1 LEMKRIL
8 TSLLFSLAVV
18 FQLSAAPMFSQQQD
32 SVFLDE
38 STRPGLT
45 AGVIS
50 HHENVAGEAE
60 GMFARQE
67 DGAETDSAGDS
78 YESVVKEAQLTN
90 IIPGRIGF
98 NFSISKLLRGLLG
111 MVVLIAIAWAF
122 SKNRRAISWRTV
134 GIGLAIQLLLAIGIL
149 YVPVIQGIFEVVG
162 KIFVKILFFTSVGTE
177 FLFGSGPDGAIA
189 KPLQT
194 FAVNIL
200 PTIIFFS
207 AITSVLFYLG
217 VIQYIVRGL
226 GYLMSR
232 TMGLSGAESLS
243 VAGNIFLGQTE
254 SPLMIKAYLE
264 KLNESEMLLVMSGGM
279 ATLAGGV
286 LAAYIGFLGG
296 GNPEQE
302 LIFAKHLLAAS
313 VMAAPGV
320 VVISKILIP
329 NTDKVDKTIRVSQE
343 NIGKN
348 VLDAISN
355 GTAEGIRLA
364 VNVAGMLLVFIA
376 FIALI
381 NFIFVKIGDWT
392 TLNDLVA
399 AVTGGTYSELS
410 LEFLLGY
417 GLSPVMWL
425 IGVPLEDITLT
436 GSLLGKKLIM
446 TEFVAY
452 IRLSDM
458 KAAGVF
464 SDTKSIIMS
473 VYMLCGFANFA
484 SIGIQIGGIGA
495 LAPGKRIQLSRLGMR
510 ALLAGTLAGL
520 LSATLVGVLL
530 G

>member
-1 LEMKRIL
+1 MNRIIASIILIAGLVMISINCSAQNDSLQNDSSTVIIQAQNDVPEISATTGDAQMK
-8 TSLLFSLAVV
+8 
-18 FQLSAAPMFSQQQD
+18 
-32 SVFLDE
+32 
-38 STRPGLT
+38 
-45 AGVIS
+45 
-50 HHENVAGEAE
+50 
-60 GMFARQE
+60 
-67 DGAETDSAGDS
+67 
-78 YESVVKEAQLTN
+78 N
-90 IIPGRIGF
+90 IIPEKMGF
-98 NFSISKLLRGLLG
+98 QFSFEKILRGLLG
-111 MVVLIAIAWAF
+111 MLVLLGIAWAF
-122 SKNRRAISWRTV
+122 SKNRKAIAWKTV
-134 GIGLAIQLLLAIGIL
+134 GIGIAIQLILAIGIL
-149 YVPVIQGIFEVVG
+149 YVPMVQTVFEFVG
-162 KIFVKILFFTSVGTE
+162 KIFVKILFFTNVGTE
-177 FLFGSGPDGAIA
+177 FLFGSGAEGEIA

-194 FAVNIL
+194 FAITIL

-217 VIQYIVRGL
+217 IIQYIVRGL

-232 TMGLSGAESLS
+232 ALGLSGAESLS

-264 KLNESEMLLVMSGGM
+264 KLNESEMMLVMSGGM

-296 GNPEQE
+296 GDPEQS

-320 VVISKILIP
+320 VVISKILVP
-329 NTDKVDKTIRVSQE
+329 NTDKIDKTLKVSQE

-348 VLDAISN
+348 VLDSIAN

-364 VNVAGMLLVFIA
+364 VNVAAMLLVFIA

-381 NFIFVKIGDWT
+381 NYVFVKIGDWT
-392 TLNDLVA
+392 TLNEMVA
-399 AVTGGTYSELS
+399 RATNGRYDEIS

-417 GLSPVMWL
+417 GLSPIMWL
-425 IGVPLEDITLT
+425 IGVPLDDITLT

-452 IRLSDM
+452 ISLSDL
-458 KAAGVF
+458 KAAGAF
-464 SDTKSIIMS
+464 SDPKSIIMS

-495 LAPGKRIQLSRLGMR
+495 LAPGKKVQLSKLGMR
-510 ALLAGTLAGL
+510 ALLAGTLAAL
-520 LSATLVGVLL
+520 LSATLVGILL

>member
-1 LEMKRIL
+1 MRKIVALFIL
-8 TSLLFSLAVV
+8 ILGMLVFPLNIYPQDTIHPNDSNAYSLTLSQAVPSL
-18 FQLSAAPMFSQQQD
+18 S
-32 SVFLDE
+32 
-38 STRPGLT
+38 
-45 AGVIS
+45 
-50 HHENVAGEAE
+50 
-60 GMFARQE
+60 
-67 DGAETDSAGDS
+67 ETDSDVHLS
-78 YESVVKEAQLTN
+78 N
-90 IIPGRIGF
+90 IIPKDTGFSFSLVRI
-98 NFSISKLLRGLLG
+98 LRGLLG
-111 MVVLIAIAWAF
+111 MLVLLSIAWAF
-122 SKNRRAISWRTV
+122 STNRKAIPWKTV
-134 GIGLAIQLLLAIGIL
+134 GIGLTIQLVLAIGIL
-149 YVPVIQGIFEVVG
+149 YVPFIQVAFEFVG
-162 KIFVKILFFTSVGTE
+162 KIFVKILYFTGIGTK
-177 FLFGSGPDGAIA
+177 FLFGSGAEGEIA

-194 FAVNIL
+194 FAINIL

-232 TMGLSGAESLS
+232 SLGLSGAESLS

-264 KLNESEMLLVMSGGM
+264 KLNESEIMLVMSGGM

-296 GNPEQE
+296 GDSQQE

-320 VVISKILIP
+320 VVISKILVP
-329 NTDKVDKTIRVSQE
+329 NTEKVDKTISISQD

-348 VLDAISN
+348 ILDSIAN
-355 GTAEGIRLA
+355 GTSEGIRLA
-364 VNVAGMLLVFIA
+364 VNVAAMLLVFIA

-381 NFIFVKIGDWT
+381 NFIFVKVGSWI
-392 TLNDLVA
+392 NINHLVSGI
-399 AVTGGTYSELS
+399 TNGRYDELS
-410 LEFLLGY
+410 LEFILGY
-417 GLSPVMWL
+417 GLSPIMWL
-425 IGVPLEDITLT
+425 IGVPLDDITIT

-452 IRLSDM
+452 ISLSDL

-495 LAPGKRIQLSRLGMR
+495 LAPGKKVQLSKLGMR
-510 ALLAGTLAGL
+510 ALLAGTLAAL
-520 LSATLVGVLL
+520 LSATLVGIML

>member
-1 LEMKRIL
+1 MRRTFFIFFLAAGLIAVPIRAFVQPG
-8 TSLLFSLAVV
+8 TSQVDPVENAVNQDTSDV
-18 FQLSAAPMFSQQQD
+18 IASGEVIDFHASDEIAKTDEEAAVTGDVNGGMSQ
-32 SVFLDE
+32 
-38 STRPGLT
+38 
-45 AGVIS
+45 
-50 HHENVAGEAE
+50 
-60 GMFARQE
+60 
-67 DGAETDSAGDS
+67 
-78 YESVVKEAQLTN
+78 
-90 IIPGRIGF
+90 IIPDKIAF
-98 NFSISKLLRGLLG
+98 NFSLNKILRGLLG
-111 MVVLIAIAWAF
+111 MLVLIAIAWAF
-122 SKNRRAISWRTV
+122 SKNRKAISWKTV
-134 GIGLAIQLLLAIGIL
+134 GIGIAIQLLLAIGIL
-149 YVPVIQGIFEVVG
+149 YVPLIQAIFEIVG
-162 KIFVKILFFTSVGTE
+162 KVFVKILFFTNVGTE
-177 FLFGSGPDGAIA
+177 FLFGSGAEGTIA

-194 FAVNIL
+194 FAINIL

-217 VIQYIVRGL
+217 IIQLIVRGM
-226 GYLMSR
+226 GYMMSR
-232 TMGLSGAESLS
+232 AMGLSGAESLS

-296 GNPEQE
+296 GDPEQE
-302 LIFAKHLLAAS
+302 LVFAKHLLAAS

-329 NTDKVDKTIRVSQE
+329 NTDKIDKTIRVSQE

-364 VNVAGMLLVFIA
+364 VNVAAMLLVFIA

-381 NFIFVKIGDWT
+381 NYIFVKFGDWT
-392 TLNDLVA
+392 TLNDLVQR
-399 AVTGGTYSELS
+399 VTDGRYDEIS

-425 IGVPLEDITLT
+425 IGVPLDDITLT

-452 IRLSDM
+452 ISLADM
-458 KAAGVF
+458 KSTGLF
-464 SDTKSIIMS
+464 SDPKSIIMS

-510 ALLAGTLAGL
+510 ALLAGTLAAL
-520 LSATLVGVLL
+520 LSATLVGILL

>member
-1 LEMKRIL
+1 MRRIFLSFILAAGLIALPLFSNTHDVQGFGDVLQLADNASAIAYLVTDKPDGAQAMDPSDTTVNVASEQLSSDSPATSINEGASQITQIIPDRIAFSFSMKR
-8 TSLLFSLAVV
+8 V
-18 FQLSAAPMFSQQQD
+18 
-32 SVFLDE
+32 
-38 STRPGLT
+38 
-45 AGVIS
+45 
-50 HHENVAGEAE
+50 
-60 GMFARQE
+60 
-67 DGAETDSAGDS
+67 
-78 YESVVKEAQLTN
+78 
-90 IIPGRIGF
+90 
-98 NFSISKLLRGLLG
+98 LRGLLG
-111 MVVLIAIAWAF
+111 MIGLIAIAWAF
-122 SKNRRAISWRTV
+122 SKNRRAISWKTV
-134 GIGLAIQLLLAIGIL
+134 GIGLAIQVLLAIGIL
-149 YVPVIQGIFEVVG
+149 YVPVIQSVFEVVG

-177 FLFGSGPDGAIA
+177 FLFGSGPEGDIA

-194 FAVNIL
+194 FAINIL

-207 AITSVLFYLG
+207 AITSLLFYLG
-217 VIQYIVRGL
+217 IIQYIVRGL
-226 GYLMSR
+226 GYMMSR
-232 TMGLSGAESLS
+232 AMGLSGAESLS

-264 KLNESEMLLVMSGGM
+264 KMNESEILLVMSGGM

-296 GNPEQE
+296 GDRVQE

-320 VVISKILIP
+320 VVISKILVP
-329 NTDKVDKTIRVSQE
+329 NTESVDKTIRVSQE

-355 GTAEGIRLA
+355 GTAEGVRLA
-364 VNVAGMLLVFIA
+364 VNVAAMLLVFIA

-392 TLNDLVA
+392 TLNELVTRL
-399 AVTGGTYSELS
+399 TGGRYNELS

-417 GLSPVMWL
+417 GLAPVMWL

-452 IRLSDM
+452 VSLAEM
-458 KAAGVF
+458 KSTGLF
-464 SDTKSIIMS
+464 SDPKSIIMS

-495 LAPGKRIQLSRLGMR
+495 LAPGKRIQLSRLGLR
-510 ALLAGTLAGL
+510 ALLAGTLAAL